1 MKLGRAQLAD
11 TGIGPGQAVDRSE
24 AKTVRACHNQPKEPP
39 ESRPACRAGAE
50 GETIREVSMA
60 DLVNLQD
67 RLKAKQHEVVKYLE
81 RMDLTAKMIPV
92 MVETVEKFTSMGA
105 SPDHIVRFLQA
116 TIEEITKDR

>member
-1 MKLGRAQLAD
+1 
-11 TGIGPGQAVDRSE
+11 
-24 AKTVRACHNQPKEPP
+24 
-39 ESRPACRAGAE
+39 
-50 GETIREVSMA
+50 MA

-105 SPDHIVRFLQA
+105 SPDHIVRFLQT

>member
-1 MKLGRAQLAD
+1 
-11 TGIGPGQAVDRSE
+11 
-24 AKTVRACHNQPKEPP
+24 
-39 ESRPACRAGAE
+39 
-50 GETIREVSMA
+50 MA

-92 MVETVEKFTSMGA
+92 MVETVEKFTGMGA

>member
-1 MKLGRAQLAD
+1 MVLAAGTSAAASTVPTVPKHGRRWSSA
-11 TGIGPGQAVDRSE
+11 G
-24 AKTVRACHNQPKEPP
+24 
-39 ESRPACRAGAE
+39 SRRND
-50 GETIREVSMA
+50 REVSMA